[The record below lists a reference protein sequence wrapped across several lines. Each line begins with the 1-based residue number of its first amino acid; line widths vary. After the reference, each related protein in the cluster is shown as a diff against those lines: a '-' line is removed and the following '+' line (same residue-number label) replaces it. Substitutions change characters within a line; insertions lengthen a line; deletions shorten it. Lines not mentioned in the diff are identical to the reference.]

1 MTEHTPGPWAVINT
15 ISGALSINAAPRVP
29 IGTIG
34 GMGWH
39 LGEETARANARLIAA
54 SPDMLHAL
62 LDFIH
67 YHDEP
72 NMSMGELLRRACD
85 AVEKALGYIPVS
97 PVSEDE
103 QGEEPVSNAR

>member
-1 MTEHTPGPWAVINT
+1 MTEEER
-15 ISGALSINAAPRVP
+15 LRDAA
-29 IGTIG
+29 
-34 GMGWH
+34 
-39 LGEETARANARLIAA
+39 
-54 SPDMLHAL
+54 PDMLHAL

-67 YHDEP
+67 YHNEP

-103 QGEEPVSNAR
+103 RGEAPVSEE